1 METTRGA
8 EPNTLRVHA
17 RELLPVLKE
26 QTNEA
31 NAQLD
36 YKSKADARAS
46 SRVSDPGGHT
56 LQHDA

>member
-17 RELLPVLKE
+17 RALLPVLKE

-36 YKSKADARAS
+36 YKAKQMHAQAAE
-46 SRVSDPGGHT
+46 
-56 LQHDA
+56 